1 MEQTTQT
8 QTPPTTTTTT
18 TTTTTKPLSYY
29 QLNRQRILARYAE
42 KRADLIAYQL
52 AYYAENREELVIKQT
67 EYNANYYRQH
77 REQILLNKSQKVCC
91 LCCKRIVSER
101 QMTKHRTTAICKSSQ
116 V

>member
-1 MEQTTQT
+1 MEQTTI
-8 QTPPTTTTTT
+8 
-18 TTTTTKPLSYY
+18 KPLSYY
-29 QLNRQRILARYAE
+29 QLNKDRLKARYTE

-52 AYYAENREELVIKQT
+52 AYYAENREDLVIKQT
-67 EYNANYYRQH
+67 EYNANYYQKN
-77 REQILLNKSQKVCC
+77 REQILLNKSQKICC